1 MSASGSRSGKTA
13 MRPPRVSPIHA
24 NFIVNEGGATTR
36 DVRALIELCRD
47 EVRRQFGVLLRDEIV
62 YLGA

>member
-1 MSASGSRSGKTA
+1 